1 MDRNNEQYEL
11 ARVCEYVLNSPRVM
25 LVLNN
30 CLCNVRKGADGVFRI
45 RIVESGQV
53 IFSDEV
59 ENLRIFNECLYFEAL
74 GESWTANL
82 CTWLPVGEALK
93 GDAR

>member
-1 MDRNNEQYEL
+1 MVEVDAL
-11 ARVCEYVLNSPRVM
+11 VSVCEYVLNSPKVM

-30 CLCNVRKGADGVFRI
+30 CLCNVRRGVDGVFRI

-53 IFSDEV
+53 IYSDEV
-59 ENLRIFNECLYFEAL
+59 VNLRVFNECLYFEAL
-74 GESWTANL
+74 GEHWVANL
-82 CTWLPVGEALK
+82 CSWMPVGDALK

>member
-1 MDRNNEQYEL
+1 MDRNNEKNEL
-11 ARVCEYVLNSPRVM
+11 ARVCEYVLNTPRAM

-30 CLCNVRKGADGVFRI
+30 CICHVRKGSDGVFRI
-45 RIVESGQV
+45 RVVESGQV

-59 ENLRIFNECLYFEAL
+59 ENMRVFNECLYFEAL

-82 CTWLPVGEALK
+82 CTWLPVGEALSK
-93 GDAR
+93 N

>member
-1 MDRNNEQYEL
+1 METMKEQKAL
-11 ARVCEYVLNSPRVM
+11 DSVCEYVLTEPRVM

-30 CLCNVRKGADGVFRI
+30 CICHVRKGADGVFRI
-45 RIVESGQV
+45 RVVESGKV

-59 ENLRIFNECLYFEAL
+59 ENLRVFNECLYFEAL

-82 CTWLPVGEALK
+82 CTWLPVGEALSK
-93 GDAR
+93 N

>member
-1 MDRNNEQYEL
+1 MVEGNAL
-11 ARVCEYVLNSPRVM
+11 VSVCEYVLNSPRVM

-30 CLCNVRKGADGVFRI
+30 CLCNVRRGTDGVFRI

-53 IFSDEV
+53 IYSDEV
-59 ENLRIFNECLYFEAL
+59 ENLRVFNECLYFEAL
-74 GESWTANL
+74 GESWNANL